1 MGLDSVEL
9 VLNFEATFQIEI
21 PDREAE
27 KMLTPAHVI
36 DFICRELG
44 ISPSAQ
50 DHAPRILSADNYWA
64 KLEKALRQLLPK
76 ADVRQFSDLEALFPE
91 RAERKHHWHELH
103 DLLQAQYWPS
113 LGWLGMGTGF
123 PKDIETVGDLAEWL
137 RQRAALPFSTEERQ
151 CLSRED
157 VAEVIKAIVICQIGV
172 SDANY
177 AEHKRFVEDLGV
189 D

>member
-9 VLNFEATFQIEI
+9 VLDFEATFQIEI

-27 KMLTPAHVI
+27 KMLTPADVI
-36 DFICRELG
+36 DFICRELA

-50 DHAPRILSADNYWA
+50 DPVPRILSADNYWA
-64 KLEKALRQLLPK
+64 KVEVALRALLPG
-76 ADVRQFSDLEALFPE
+76 ADVMQSSDLEALFPE
-91 RAERKHHWHELH
+91 WAERKRCWYDLR

-113 LGWLGMGTGF
+113 LGWLGMGAGF
-123 PKDIETVGDLAEWL
+123 PRELQTAGNLAEWL
-137 RQRAALPFSTEERQ
+137 RQHAALPFSAEERQ

-157 VAEVIKAIVICQIGV
+157 VAEIIKAIVIRQTGV
-172 SDANY
+172 SDSTY